1 MVQRVSTVAFEGI
14 EARAVDVQVQVAPG
28 LPAFAIVGL
37 PDKAVSEARER
48 VRSALIASGPAR
60 RITVNLAPADLPKE
74 GSHYDLPIALGLI
87 AAIGAIPSDALSG
100 FTVLG
105 ELGLDGSIAPVAGVL
120 PAAIG
125 ANSRDEGLIC
135 PAACGSEAAWA
146 SPDIQIIA
154 AKSLIQ
160 IANHFKGTQVLSRPQ
175 PKVHERE
182 ETLPD
187 LRDIKGQESAKR
199 ALEIA
204 AAGGHHL
211 LMIGSPGAGKSM
223 LAARLPSILPPL
235 SPSELLEVSM
245 IAREET
251 LPDLRDIKGQES
263 AKRALEIAA
272 AGGHH
277 LLMIGSPGAGKSML
291 AARLPSILPPLS
303 PSELLEVSMIASV
316 AGEIRDGAL
325 TARRPFRSP
334 HHSASMAA
342 LTGGGMRAKPGEI
355 SLAHQGVLFLD
366 ELPEFDPRVLDSLR
380 QPLENGEVSVSRA
393 NHRVTYPARFML
405 VAAMNPCR
413 CGHAYEPGYSCKRGQ
428 LDRCTSDYQVR
439 ISGPLMDR
447 IDLRIE
453 VPAVTAADLILPP
466 PSEGSAEVA
475 ARVAAARDIQLAR
488 YAAAGMPHVRTNAE
502 APASLLDTI
511 AQPDAHGT
519 KLLRDA
525 AETMKLTA
533 RGYHRVLRVAR
544 TLADLDGAEKI
555 GRLHL
560 AEALSYRALAEDLR
574 RAA

>member
-1 MVQRVSTVAFEGI
+1 MTCPKWAITAQCDRNS
-14 EARAVDVQVQVAPG
+14 RRLMPSPKRSCG
-28 LPAFAIVGL
+28 L
-37 PDKAVSEARER
+37 
-48 VRSALIASGPAR
+48 SGDMR
-60 RITVNLAPADLPKE
+60 D
-74 GSHYDLPIALGLI
+74 
-87 AAIGAIPSDALSG
+87 IGAIPHDALGG

-105 ELGLDGSIAPVAGVL
+105 ELGLDGSIAAVAGAL

-125 ANSRDEGLIC
+125 ANSRNEGLIC
-135 PAACGSEAAWA
+135 PAGCGAEAAWA
-146 SPDIQIIA
+146 SPEMEIVA
-154 AKSLIQ
+154 PSSLIQ
-160 IANHFKGTQVLSRPQ
+160 LANHFKGTQVLSRPQ
-175 PKVHERE
+175 PKVHEAE
-182 ETLPD
+182 AT
-187 LRDIKGQESAKR
+187 
-199 ALEIA
+199 
-204 AAGGHHL
+204 HL
-211 LMIGSPGAGKSM
+211 
-223 LAARLPSILPPL
+223 
-235 SPSELLEVSM
+235 
-245 IAREET
+245 
-251 LPDLRDIKGQES
+251 DLRDIKGQES

-342 LTGGGMRAKPGEI
+342 LTGGGLRARPGEI

-366 ELPEFDPRVLDSLR
+366 ELPEFEPRVLDSLR

-413 CGHAYEPGYSCKRGQ
+413 CGQAYDPGYSCRRAPVE
-428 LDRCTSDYQVR
+428 RCTADYQMR

-475 ARVAAARDIQLAR
+475 ARVAAARNIQLAR
-488 YAAAGMPHVRTNAE
+488 YAAAGMPHIRTNAE
-502 APASLLDTI
+502 APASLLETI
-511 AQPDAHGT
+511 AQPDAQGQ

-525 AETMKLTA
+525 TETMKLTA